1 MNAKQNTAMDER
13 QNKLVA
19 GTGEKQRGRDWLH
32 QTVTAEA
39 SYQEE
44 PAEDDSLNAAN
55 KSESVH
61 SDRQTKIKSAEK
73 SQKEDLNE
81 DIKSF
86 DTQEFEDLEK
96 EFAEETLREEKDQID
111 TKDHIKPP
119 VVENPN
125 DQSQIASNIK
135 VVSEV
140 QTIKSEVFFI
150 QL

>member
-1 MNAKQNTAMDER
+1 MKQSDNANEEEA
-13 QNKLVA
+13 NKREV
-19 GTGEKQRGRDWLH
+19 
-32 QTVTAEA
+32 
-39 SYQEE
+39 SYQEK
-44 PAEDDSLNAAN
+44 PTEDDSQNAAN
-55 KSESVH
+55 KSESAH

-81 DIKSF
+81 NKKSF

-111 TKDHIKPP
+111 TKDIRPP

-125 DQSQIASNIK
+125 DQNQEASNVN

-140 QTIKSEVFFI
+140 QTLKNEVFFI
-150 QL
+150 WL